1 MIAKDFNLQ
10 CGEIAD
16 TCFVIDSRIE
26 DNSTLFDTIQNALDL
41 TLISRKKLYIL
52 YDDFGKLTLK
62 NIEDMRLDV
71 LVDDE
76 TAENY
81 GYSTTIDSD
90 TYNKVKL
97 AYDNDETGKR
107 EVYIVQDTG
116 NINEWGVLQYHEKLQ
131 KGENGAEKA
140 NAYLALY
147 NKKKRSLKIEGAL
160 GDKRVRA
167 GSSIAILL
175 NLGDIV
181 VQNYMVVQHVKHT
194 FTNHQHL
201 MDLTLMGGD
210 FVV

>member
-1 MIAKDFNLQ
+1 MYIA
-10 CGEIAD
+10 
-16 TCFVIDSRIE
+16 
-26 DNSTLFDTIQNALDL
+26 
-41 TLISRKKLYIL
+41 
-52 YDDFGKLTLK
+52 
-62 NIEDMRLDV
+62 
-71 LVDDE
+71 
-76 TAENY
+76 
-81 GYSTTIDSD
+81 
-90 TYNKVKL
+90 
-97 AYDNDETGKR
+97 
-107 EVYIVQDTG
+107 QDTG

-147 NKKKRSLKIEGAL
+147 NKKKRNLKIEKVL

-175 NLGDIV
+175 NLGDMV